1 MQQQRREDRMPQGW
15 VRRAPLDATSANGD
29 ESDSPAE
36 GDIKILFEDVSSD
49 SSSGEFDIIKSSI
62 SRS

>member
-15 VRRAPLDATSANGD
+15 VRRAPPAATSVNGA

-49 SSSGEFDIIKSSI
+49 SSGEFDIIKNSI